1 MARAFQA
8 GKQMKTNTHSHTLSA
23 VRAMIILAAVTLLL
37 GGCGSG
43 SGGGSDSSGQ
53 GGQSMDAIYQSDGI
67 PVQTRSVEPET
78 FVIAVA
84 QNASLEASRESSVV
98 ASLSGEVASIEATVG
113 EKLAKGQVVLRFPTD
128 TPSLQYQEAKASLDN
143 AKWNYTRLSNLY
155 DAGNISEQKY
165 QSAKTGYETARAS
178 FEKLQEIIAPTSPID
193 GTLVKLDVQESEHV
207 NPGEALFTVADPGNL
222 EARVWLTD
230 TEIGSVAVG
239 DAVTANWNNQEI
251 HGTVIQKDLTI
262 DQRRGAYGVRV
273 RFPNPDQSV
282 PLGVTAEV
290 RVPVY
295 RQRGAVVLNRAEV
308 VEQNGTP
315 YAFVVQD
322 KKAVRRKLQIGR
334 STITQVEIAS
344 GINAGD
350 QVITEGQTLVSD
362 GSLVKLSGSGSL
374 SENAGTSQ

>member
-43 SGGGSDSSGQ
+43 GGSDSSGK
-53 GGQSMDAIYQSDGI
+53 GGQSMDAIYQSEGI
-67 PVQTRSVEPET
+67 PVRTRTVEPKT

-84 QNASLEASRESSVV
+84 QNASLGASRESSVV
-98 ASLSGEVASIEATVG
+98 AALTGEVASIQAKVG
-113 EKLAKGQVVLRFPTD
+113 EKLTKGQVVLRFPAN
-128 TPSLQYQEAKASLDN
+128 TPGLRYQEAKASLDN

-222 EARVWLTD
+222 EARVWLTGG
-230 TEIGSVAVG
+230 EIGSVTVG

-362 GSLVKLSGSGSL
+362 GSLVRLSGSGSV
-374 SENAGTSQ
+374 SENAGSSQ